1 MGIAEELVRP
11 VLNDLANLYDNNWAL
26 IEDEN
31 YRVLIDAIFEQ
42 QEVKG
47 TKSKAREEE
56 ASLDDE
62 SEDSELPLKRLC
74 SRQQKDALVAMVD
87 SVAGFGGTP
96 SRSSQE
102 LPQFHWRKNRVGST
116 QHFEGDEL
124 VKSVPLLSPE
134 GVSNKYP
141 ETRPILRE
149 KEPPQPCL
157 KDQRGR
163 SDPLFPRT
171 QVQDKGKKPIH
182 PRLGQIENRL
192 NYEKETH
199 IECFKVPKI
208 EPDCVN
214 SPTEDAVNK
223 CHNAPSIVPK
233 NKTFTND
240 NLQLAVPL
248 VVIHPASPS
257 LKSEDGPSSGN
268 CSHSKEDEHKV
279 HESNYLDVADEAN
292 ASGEDQANGVSD
304 SSQFD
309 IASSP
314 NGEVKISL
322 ILNTSQQSGCH
333 IPNLDAVSKALEDKC
348 RGTYG
353 ITEPSFSVMKLMQEF
368 CEYFLAI
375 GADSTDDEKLKT
387 METSSTLDILKEPA
401 AQDVLGRGDHKG
413 KFCIPSSSSNG
424 SVKCQ
429 NLVEV
434 GQKIPRPIYMNG
446 LDILRCTLTSNKVN
460 KSCHIERDE
469 NLKVL
474 RGPES
479 LNSCGIVAV
488 QKHCSSVDTVKP
500 LQYFDDITKGEEM
513 VKISLVN
520 ETSSQL
526 PPNFFYIPQ
535 NIVFQKAYVNF
546 ALARIS
552 DEDCCSNCFG
562 DCTSL
567 AIPCACARETG
578 GEFAYQQGG
587 LVKEKFLEECISM
600 NRDPQNHRL
609 FYCKNC
615 PLERSRNENTSN
627 PCKGHLVR
635 KFIKECWCKCGCSKK
650 CGNRVVQRGIT
661 VNLQVFLTPEG
672 KGWGLRTLENLPKG
686 AFVCEYVGE
695 IVTNTELYER
705 NLRSTGKERH
715 TYPVLLDADWGSEG
729 VLKDEEALC
738 LDATFY
744 GNVAR
749 FINHRCFD
757 ANLVEI
763 PVEVETPDHHYYHLA
778 FFTTRKV
785 DALEELTWD
794 YGIDFDDHNHPV
806 KAFRC
811 CCGSKGCR
819 DTRNSKRHGVKR
831 RKMEM
836 KA

>member
-1 MGIAEELVRP
+1 MMPSRKVKIPKAKILKACNSMKAMGIAEELVRP

-87 SVAGFGGTP
+87 SVAG
-96 SRSSQE
+96 
-102 LPQFHWRKNRVGST
+102 
-116 QHFEGDEL
+116 DEL
-124 VKSVPLLSPE
+124 VKSVPLLPPE

-460 KSCHIERDE
+460 KSCYIERDE

-488 QKHCSSVDTVKP
+488 QKHCFSVDTVKP
-500 LQYFDDITKGEEM
+500 LQYFDDITK
-513 VKISLVN
+513 
-520 ETSSQL
+520 
-526 PPNFFYIPQ
+526 
-535 NIVFQKAYVNF
+535 
-546 ALARIS
+546 

-600 NRDPQNHRL
+600 NRDPHNHRL

-615 PLERSRNENTSN
+615 PLE
-627 PCKGHLVR
+627 
-635 KFIKECWCKCGCSKK
+635 SKK

-661 VNLQVFLTPEG
+661 VNLQVIQWYFYVSGIFTPEG